1 MAAIRTIAVC
11 YPQVPFFT
19 GGAELLVRSLCEQLE
34 QRGYQAEPVSIPF
47 RWTPSDALQD
57 QLLAWRMLDLR
68 NSNGVK
74 IDRVIA
80 TKFPSYAVEHPN
92 KVTWLVH
99 QFRQLYDLYGTE
111 YSDYGR
117 QPEHMSLRE
126 MIRRADCKTLTES
139 RRIYAISKEVA
150 KRLMDFNAVSSEPL
164 YHPPPRH
171 ERFKPGPAGDYVLS
185 VGRLESAKRVE
196 FLVRAMPHTD
206 PSLRCVICGSGPEE
220 ASLRAL
226 AEMLGVADRIHF
238 AGAVP
243 FRDLVAL
250 YSNCLAVY
258 FAPFQEDYG
267 YVTLESFLSGKP
279 VVTAPDAGGP
289 TEFVL
294 NDETGFVV
302 ELESEKLAER
312 LRRLAEDRTKSAEM
326 GRAGLESIADIG
338 WDETIEKLVAP

>member
-1 MAAIRTIAVC
+1 
-11 YPQVPFFT
+11 
-19 GGAELLVRSLCEQLE
+19 VRSLCEQLE
-34 QRGYQAEPVSIPF
+34 RRGYRAEPVSIPF

-68 NSNGVK
+68 ESNGVE

-99 QFRQLYDLYGTE
+99 QFRQLYDLYGTK

-126 MIRRADCKTLTES
+126 MIRRSDSKTLTES
-139 RRIYAISKEVA
+139 RRIYTISKEVA
-150 KRLMDFNAVSSEPL
+150 KRLMDWNAISSEPL

-171 ERFKPGPAGDYVLS
+171 EHFEPGPAGDYILS
-185 VGRLESAKRVE
+185 VGRLESTKRVE
-196 FLVRAMPHTD
+196 PLVRAMPHTD
-206 PSLRCVICGSGPEE
+206 PALRCVICGTGPEE

-226 AEMLGVADRIHF
+226 AEELGVADRVDF
-238 AGAVP
+238 AGAAS
-243 FRDLVAL
+243 FRDLVEL

-258 FAPFQEDYG
+258 FAPFHEDYG
-267 YVTLESFLSGKP
+267 YVTLEAFLSGKP
-279 VVTAPDAGGP
+279 VVTAPDSGGP
-289 TEFVL
+289 TEFVTH
-294 NDETGFVV
+294 DETGFVV

-312 LRRLAEDRTKSAEM
+312 LRELAADRTKSADM
-326 GRAGLESIADIG
+326 GRAGQESIGGIG
-338 WDETIEKLVAP
+338 WDATIEKLVAP